1 MATEAIKSGQY
12 QSGVVFHELLV
23 KQSLKEEKKK
33 ENRHLYFGT
42 LNLTHKHS
50 KELLIEA
57 MKDHDRVLLKRGHL
71 GRYFQCNAMPFNKRL
86 RQNESILMPKTS
98 VTVLDRDK
106 LFSLTPEECNR
117 RRLLGRKRW
126 AENGT
131 SNPND
136 ALDYITSQRS
146 QAGKLCN
153 GVQLRVI
160 YAHKMDSIA

>member
-23 KQSLKEEKKK
+23 KQSLKEEKKN
-33 ENRHLYFGT
+33 ENRHTYFGT
-42 LNLTHKHS
+42 LHLTHKYS
-50 KELLIEA
+50 KELLLEA
-57 MKDHDRVLLKRGHL
+57 MKEHDRVLLKRGHL

>member
-1 MATEAIKSGQY
+1 MATEAMKSGQY
-12 QSGVVFHELLV
+12 QAGVVFHELLV

-42 LNLTHKHS
+42 LNLTHKYS

-57 MKDHDRVLLKRGHL
+57 MRDHDRVLLKRGHL

-86 RQNESILMPKTS
+86 RQNESIVMPKTS

-106 LFSLTPEECNR
+106 LFSLTPEERNR

-126 AENGT
+126 TDNGT
-131 SNPND
+131 SNPTD
-136 ALDYITSQRS
+136 ALNYIASQRY

-153 GVQLRVI
+153 GVQLRVN
-160 YAHKMDSIA
+160 K

>member
-1 MATEAIKSGQY
+1 MATEAMKSGQY
-12 QSGVVFHELLV
+12 QAGVVFHELLV

-42 LNLTHKHS
+42 LHLTHKYS

-86 RQNESILMPKTS
+86 RQNESILIPKTS
-98 VTVLDRDK
+98 VGVLDRDT
-106 LFSLTPEECNR
+106 LFSLTPEESNR

-126 AENGT
+126 ADNGT
-131 SNPND
+131 SNPTD
-136 ALDYITSQRS
+136 ALNYIASQRS

-160 YAHKMDSIA
+160 YTNKMDWIA

>member
-1 MATEAIKSGQY
+1 MATEAMKSGQY
-12 QSGVVFHELLV
+12 QAGVVFHELLV

-42 LNLTHKHS
+42 LNLIHKYS
-50 KELLIEA
+50 KELLIDA
-57 MKDHDRVLLKRGHL
+57 MKNHDRVLFKRGHL
-71 GRYFQCNAMPFNKRL
+71 GRYFQCNTMPFNKRL
-86 RQNESILMPKTS
+86 RQNERILMPKTS

-106 LFSLTPEECNR
+106 LFSLTPEIRNR

-126 AENGT
+126 ADNGT

-136 ALDYITSQRS
+136 ALDYLASQRS

-153 GVQLRVI
+153 GVHLRVM
-160 YAHKMDSIA
+160 YTNEMYSIV

>member
-42 LNLTHKHS
+42 LNLTHKYS

-57 MKDHDRVLLKRGHL
+57 MRDHDRVLLKRGHL

-86 RQNESILMPKTS
+86 RPNESIVMPKTS

-106 LFSLTPEECNR
+106 LFSLTPEERNR

-126 AENGT
+126 ADNGT
-131 SNPND
+131 SSPTD
-136 ALDYITSQRS
+136 ALNYIASQRS
-146 QAGKLCN
+146 QEGKLCN
-153 GVQLRVI
+153 GVQLRVM
-160 YAHKMDSIA
+160 YTNEMDSIA

>member
-12 QSGVVFHELLV
+12 HAGVVFHELLV
-23 KQSLKEEKKK
+23 KQSLKEEKKN
-33 ENRHLYFGT
+33 ENRHTYFGT
-42 LNLTHKHS
+42 LNLTHKYS
-50 KELLIEA
+50 KELLIVA
-57 MKDHDRVLLKRGHL
+57 MKDHDRVLSKRGHL

-98 VTVLDRDK
+98 VTVLDRDT
-106 LFSLTPEECNR
+106 LFSLTPEESNR

-126 AENGT
+126 TDNGT
-131 SNPND
+131 SSPTN
-136 ALDYITSQRS
+136 ALNYIASQRS

-160 YAHKMDSIA
+160 YTNKMDWIA

>member
-1 MATEAIKSGQY
+1 MATEAMKSGQY
-12 QSGVVFHELLV
+12 QAGVVFHELLV
-23 KQSLKEEKKK
+23 KQSLKEEKKR
-33 ENRHLYFGT
+33 ENRHTYFGT
-42 LNLTHKHS
+42 LHLTHKYS
-50 KELLIEA
+50 KELLKEA

-86 RQNESILMPKTS
+86 RQNESISMPKAT
-98 VTVLDRDK
+98 VTVLDRDT
-106 LFSLTPEECNR
+106 LFALTPEESNR
-117 RRLLGRKRW
+117 RHLLGRNRW

-131 SNPND
+131 TNPND

-160 YAHKMDSIA
+160 YTNKMDSIV